1 METKILFSSFLLLLL
16 AFSASAQMPGNL
28 LDIPSLHS
36 YRIFVYI
43 CIYIRM
49 SDLRF
54 LYIRMS
60 DLRFYLPSYCFL
72 ACLVGEVQRYPF
84 FFFQVS
90 CVIFITVQ
98 DNFFWIFCCQPEEV
112 DTWIEKIFSCLLFV
126 IVNCS
131 VFCSL
136 PLLIIGKIFYCW
148 YLNWV

>member
-84 FFFQVS
+84 FFSSLLCNFHYGSRQFFLDFLLS
-90 CVIFITVQ
+90 ARGGGHMNWKDFFLSFICNRELQ
-98 DNFFWIFCCQPEEV
+98 CFL
-112 DTWIEKIFSCLLFV
+112 FSPSF
-126 IVNCS
+126 N
-131 VFCSL
+131 
-136 PLLIIGKIFYCW
+136 YW
-148 YLNWV
+148 